1 MKNVR
6 FYLEQKYTK
15 INPEWEI
22 SLDLLASTLDQYFA
36 CIELINEQ
44 GIIVQGQRGPMINPA
59 CTLKNQCQIRIE
71 KLIAE
76 FGLAARSAQKLTLD
90 VDDTESIIE
99 DLVG

>member
-1 MKNVR
+1 MKYVR

-44 GIIVQGQRGPMINPA
+44 GIVIQGQRGPMINPA

-90 VDDTESIIE
+90 VDDTEDMIA